1 MLISSINMQF
11 RSHERRIRMY
21 EPKYQ
26 PRLSDALT
34 SFSGLRYDFMSRTR
48 YKYRD
53 DPDADP
59 VHNHT
64 FLEIF
69 YNVSSDVSF
78 LVNGSLYPV
87 PVGDAIVT
95 RAGDLHMGIFNSD
108 NLQSYACIWIDADFD
123 SPEFAFLHR
132 KDFSP
137 LFSFDAETRPL
148 MRSLVI
154 SLMSARKE
162 GGSALEQASYLM
174 QMLVLLEK
182 NETSGPEK
190 PYIPI
195 ALQRIIDGINRNFAS
210 IRNVNDILT
219 THFISS
225 ATLTRW
231 FRKYIHSSPR
241 EYLES
246 VRLSNATKMLV
257 NGSSVTEACMSS
269 GFSDCS
275 HFIALFKKR
284 FGETPY
290 SYKKQSMKK

>member
-11 RSHERRIRMY
+11 HSHERRIRMY

-59 VHNHT
+59 VHNHA

-69 YNVSSDVSF
+69 YNISSDVSF
-78 LVNGSLYPV
+78 LVNDSLYPV
-87 PVGDAIVT
+87 PPGDAVVT

-108 NLQSYACIWIDADFD
+108 NLQSYACIWIAADFD
-123 SPEFAFLHR
+123 SPEFAFLQR
-132 KDFSP
+132 EDFSP
-137 LFSFDAETRPL
+137 LFSFDGEARQT
-148 MRSLVI
+148 MRSLVS
-154 SLMSARKE
+154 SLTAARE
-162 GGSALEQASYLM
+162 SGGSALEQASYLM

-195 ALQRIIDGINRNFAS
+195 ALQRIIDDINRNFAT
-210 IRNVNDILT
+210 IRNVNDILS
-219 THFISS
+219 THFVSS